1 MTISLCMIVKDE
13 EYFLPQ
19 CIESIKDIVSEI
31 IIVDTGSKDKTVEIA
46 QKYTNNIY
54 FFPWQDDFSS
64 ARNNALK
71 YTNYDLVIMP
81 DADEQLSEKSKQPLK
96 ELINFLYNNKSNK
109 PVCCSFKFINYENL
123 YNKENYFIHFTP
135 RLFNKK
141 FFTFKGFIHNELTY
155 NNIKNIEPEYLTF
168 EDIIIHH
175 YGYTKEVIALKNKP
189 KRTLK
194 LITKSLQYDPENPL
208 YYFHIGMES
217 IDPKSSI
224 KAFERAINLWLKSN
238 DKNYLLKIACT
249 KIITIFLKQE
259 KFDKAFQ
266 KIDEYK
272 EFIEDQCDFWYELG
286 CINLKIR
293 KLDFAISCFEKA
305 LFLYEHG
312 NNFYL
317 TTTKEKILKIS
328 ELLNIRNK

>member
-1 MTISLCMIVKDE
+1 
-13 EYFLPQ
+13 
-19 CIESIKDIVSEI
+19 
-31 IIVDTGSKDKTVEIA
+31 
-46 QKYTNNIY
+46 
-54 FFPWQDDFSS
+54 
-64 ARNNALK
+64 
-71 YTNYDLVIMP
+71 
-81 DADEQLSEKSKQPLK
+81 
-96 ELINFLYNNKSNK
+96 
-109 PVCCSFKFINYENL
+109 
-123 YNKENYFIHFTP
+123 
-135 RLFNKK
+135 
-141 FFTFKGFIHNELTY
+141 
-155 NNIKNIEPEYLTF
+155 
-168 EDIIIHH
+168 
-175 YGYTKEVIALKNKP
+175 
-189 KRTLK
+189 
-194 LITKSLQYDPENPL
+194 
-208 YYFHIGMES
+208 MES